1 MNVLILG
8 LGSIGQRHLRN
19 LRAIDKNIKFFTL
32 RRKYVTPFLNNK
44 NQVKKGNIENVY
56 NIKNFKKFSEIKN
69 IDAALICTPS
79 KFHISEAI
87 KLLKKNIHL
96 FIEKPLGSSL
106 KDIAKLKK
114 IILSKPKMKT
124 MMGFQ
129 LKFNPLILK
138 LKNLIENNSIGKIYS
153 CNIHHGEHINDFH
166 PYEDYRVSYA
176 ARRNLGGGVVLT
188 QIHEI
193 DYLLF
198 LFKKYKIN
206 ILKSFSSKI
215 SNLKI
220 DVEDILEAYL
230 KLENKNKQKIF
241 CNLHLNFFER
251 PKKRQIQLLGEKG
264 KIDCDLN
271 KLEINIFKN
280 KNSKKIRFN
289 VNRNEIFKNQLRY
302 FLKCIKNKKKISSD
316 YDILNGISSLKIALK
331 LK

>member
-19 LRAIDKNIKFFTL
+19 LRTIDKNIKFFTL
-32 RRKYVTPFLNNK
+32 RRKYITPFLNNK
-44 NQVKKGNIENVY
+44 NQVKKGNIENAY

-79 KFHISEAI
+79 KFHVSEAI

-114 IILSKPKMKT
+114 IILSKPKIKT

-138 LKNLIENNSIGKIYS
+138 LKKLIDNNSIGKIYS
-153 CNIHHGEHINDFH
+153 CYIHHGEHINDFH

-176 ARRNLGGGVVLT
+176 ARRSLGGGVVLT

-198 LFKKYKIN
+198 LFKKYKVN

-220 DVEDILEAYL
+220 DVEDVLEAYL
-230 KLENKNKQKIF
+230 KLENEKKQKIF

-251 PKKRQIQLLGEKG
+251 PKKREIQLLGEKG
-264 KIDCDLN
+264 KIECDLN

-280 KNSKKIRFN
+280 KNSRKIKFN

-302 FLKCIKNKKKISSD
+302 FLKCIKNKKKISND
-316 YDILNGISSLKIALK
+316 YDVLNGISSLKIALK
-331 LK
+331 LR

>member
-19 LRAIDKNIKFFTL
+19 LRTIDKKVKFFTL
-32 RRKYVTPFLNNK
+32 RRKYTTPFLNNK
-44 NQVKKGNIENVY
+44 NQVVKGKIEKAY
-56 NIKNFKKFSEIKN
+56 NIKNFKTFKEIKN

-87 KLLKKNIHL
+87 TLLKKNIHL

-106 KDIAKLKK
+106 KDIDKLKK
-114 IILSKPKMKT
+114 IILSKPKIKT

-138 LKNLIENNSIGKIYS
+138 LKKLIENNAIGRIYS
-153 CNIHHGEHINDFH
+153 CHVHHGEHISDFH
-166 PYEDYRVSYA
+166 PYEDYKISYA
-176 ARRNLGGGVVLT
+176 ARKSLGGGVVLT

-198 LFKKYKIN
+198 LFKNYKIN
-206 ILKSFSSKI
+206 IMKSFSAKI

-220 DVEDILEAYL
+220 DVEDVLEAYL
-230 KLENKNKQKIF
+230 KLENKKKHEIF

-251 PKKRQIQLLGEKG
+251 PKKREIKLLGENG
-264 KIDCDLN
+264 KIECDLN

-280 KNSKKIRFN
+280 KNLKSIKFN
-289 VNRNEIFKNQLRY
+289 IDRNEIFKDELKY

-316 YDILNGISSLKIALK
+316 YDVLNGIKSLKIALK